1 MRGVEACISGS
12 RTLSHKTGVFLGR
25 ALPAYFP
32 KKLPIAYKLAL
43 TFTLIISSGMVVL
56 GWVVARD
63 QTVLL
68 EQQMVES
75 SRTVVQQLAQIAKE
89 PVLAEDTLTLEVI
102 VNHLNEQRGLL
113 AAAIYSD
120 EIKPIVQAG
129 IVPDTALVADHSTK
143 NSMFLYTKI
152 ANDDGERVTVM
163 AAVSPMTVDGLTVGY
178 ALIGFDRSIV
188 ESAKQQTIRTVSLA
202 TLLFVLIGSLISIA
216 LGKRLAR
223 PIHEIIK
230 VSSAVS
236 AGNYD
241 VRFTKL
247 RNDELGE
254 LMKAMNDMTEGLAQ
268 KERVEQTFSRYVAPQ
283 VAKEVLR
290 DAAQPGAVGRNV
302 LASVLFAD
310 IFGFSALSESMSADE
325 INALLNEYFG
335 YIAHIVD
342 ACHGHI
348 DKYIGDCV
356 MAVFGAPESDPLH
369 AQHALECAALI
380 QYLVETL
387 NKRRKARGQVVL
399 MFHIGINSGAMLAG
413 NIGAADRMDYTVMGK
428 EVNVAARLSSSAK
441 PGQILLSDATY
452 DAIRK
457 TGPIQ
462 CKQHGKIT
470 LRGATQPLMTYSAL
484 LDMGKHDDFIRTR
497 LEPLLNY
504 QETVS

>member
-1 MRGVEACISGS
+1 MLGVEACIAGS
-12 RTLSHKTGVFLGR
+12 RLLKHKTGDLVGW
-25 ALPAYFP
+25 ALPACLP
-32 KKLPIAYKLAL
+32 RKLPIAYKLAL
-43 TFTLIISSGMVVL
+43 AFTVIISTGMVIL
-56 GWVVARD
+56 GWLVARD
-63 QTVLL
+63 QTALL
-68 EQQMVES
+68 EQQIVES
-75 SRTVVQQLAQIAKE
+75 SQTVVQQLAQIAKE

-102 VNHLNEQRGLL
+102 VNHLNGQGGVL

-120 EIKPIVQAG
+120 EFKPIVHAG
-129 IVPDTALVADHSTK
+129 AVPDAVLPAEHSK
-143 NSMFLYTKI
+143 KSGLFLYSSA
-152 ANDDGERVTVM
+152 ANEDGEPIAVM
-163 AAVSPMTVDGLTVGY
+163 AAVSPMTVDGITVGY

-202 TLLFVLIGSLISIA
+202 TLLFVLIGSLVSIV

-223 PIHEIIK
+223 PIHDIIK

-247 RNDELGE
+247 RSDELGD

-283 VAKEVLR
+283 VAREVLR
-290 DAAQPGAVGRNV
+290 DPAQTGAAGRTV

-310 IFGFSALSESMSADE
+310 IGGFTALSESMPADQ

-356 MAVFGAPESDPLH
+356 MAVFGVPESDPLH

-380 QYLVETL
+380 QYMVETL
-387 NKRRKARGQVVL
+387 NRQRHARGQVVL
-399 MFHIGINSGAMLAG
+399 LFHIGINSGAMLAG

-441 PGQILLSDATY
+441 PGQILLSGATY
-452 DAIRK
+452 DAIRN

-462 CKQHGKIT
+462 CRQHGRIT
-470 LRGATQPLMTYSAL
+470 LRGTMQPLMTYSAL
-484 LDMGKHDDFIRTR
+484 LDRAKHEDLIRAR
-497 LEPLLNY
+497 LEPLWAN
-504 QETVS
+504 QDTNP

>member
-89 PVLAEDTLTLEVI
+89 PVLADDTLTLEVI
-102 VNHLNEQRGLL
+102 VKHLNDQRGLL

-129 IVPDTALVADHSTK
+129 IVPDTTLVAEHSTK
-143 NSMFLYTKI
+143 SSMFLYTKA
-152 ANDDGERVTVM
+152 ANDGGERVTVM

-188 ESAKQQTIRTVSLA
+188 ESAKHQTIRTVSLA

-230 VSSAVS
+230 ISSAVS

-241 VRFTKL
+241 VRFTKP

-283 VAKEVLR
+283 VAREVLR
-290 DAAQPGAVGRNV
+290 DTAQAGAVGRNV
-302 LASVLFAD
+302 NASVLFAD
-310 IFGFSALSESMSADE
+310 IFGFTALSESMSADE
-325 INALLNEYFG
+325 INTLLNEYFG

-356 MAVFGAPESDPLH
+356 M
-369 AQHALECAALI
+369 
-380 QYLVETL
+380 
-387 NKRRKARGQVVL
+387 RGQVVL

-457 TGPIQ
+457 TGPIH
-462 CKQHGKIT
+462 CKQHGRIT

-484 LDMGKHDDFIRTR
+484 LDMGKHEDFIRTR

-504 QETVS
+504 QETVA